1 MKQRSSCLLHGAY
14 NFPVEVDIKQDND
27 LLTLVTSITKE
38 KCSV

>member
-14 NFPVEVDIKQDND
+14 NFPVEVDIKQDN